1 LDIALSK
8 RAKMKVSEIVDQ
20 NPWWA
25 EGTDFVSHDPHL
37 KAAQPIF
44 FRRRPL
50 EMAPGDIYT
59 LRGPRQVGKTTY
71 FKETVK
77 ELLRKGVPP
86 RTILYLSVDFF
97 TSRRELRSALDYFLG
112 ITVDAE
118 RIYLLFDEIT
128 AIPDWN
134 FELKRLAD
142 QGVTRRAVIL
152 CSGSS
157 APRLKEKAELLPGR
171 GLEGNERYI
180 KPLSFREFVLQV
192 VSYLA
197 EVLPSEEL
205 AVRFGRLQP
214 VLSRCEIELEASLE
228 EIRKAMSELLPYK
241 RELQYLFRLYLI
253 TGGIPLV
260 INHYLKNRYQD
271 SQEKIDSQVAEIFMR
286 SVLGDLSQLK
296 RQETLA
302 REILRALA
310 AKYGSRYS
318 FSTLSHEL
326 ERHHLT
332 IIDYLTLMQE
342 SFILFVLYAY
352 DFGRMEVKDKGDKKI
367 YFLDPF
373 IYYSVRS
380 YLNGREVWKV
390 ITETAEDEDRLGG
403 VVEGVV
409 LSHLLMHKEVPYL
422 REGRTFLW
430 TYYDRAGRELD
441 AVIRLA
447 KGYRAVEVKYQAQVD
462 ERNLRRT
469 APIKDYILL
478 SRDEVGGRNN
488 LLIAPVDIF
497 LSLLPVSKGNV

>member
-1 LDIALSK
+1 
-8 RAKMKVSEIVDQ
+8 MKVSEIVDQ

-447 KGYRAVEVKYQAQVD
+447 KGYRAVEIKYQAQVD

>member
-1 LDIALSK
+1 
-8 RAKMKVSEIVDQ
+8 MKVSEIVDQ

-373 IYYSVRS
+373 VYYSVRS

>member
-1 LDIALSK
+1 
-8 RAKMKVSEIVDQ
+8 MKVSEIVDQ

>member
-1 LDIALSK
+1 
-8 RAKMKVSEIVDQ
+8 MKVSEIVDQ

-228 EIRKAMSELLPYK
+228 EIRKAISELLPYK

-497 LSLLPVSKGNV
+497 LSLLPVSKGSV

>member
-1 LDIALSK
+1 
-8 RAKMKVSEIVDQ
+8 MKVSEIVDQ

-228 EIRKAMSELLPYK
+228 EIKKAMSELLPYK

>member
-1 LDIALSK
+1 MSFNFDKQAVINYRLQRAQETLGDAHLLFEQSGSLWSVINRAYYAMFYAVLALLASIGKGASKHSGVIALFDQHFVKPGHFPKEMSK
-8 RAKMKVSEIVDQ
+8 AIHKVFD
-20 NPWWA
+20 
-25 EGTDFVSHDPHL
+25 
-37 KAAQPIF
+37 
-44 FRRRPL
+44 
-50 EMAPGDIYT
+50 
-59 LRGPRQVGKTTY
+59 LRQ
-71 FKETVK
+71 
-77 ELLRKGVPP
+77 
-86 RTILYLSVDFF
+86 
-97 TSRRELRSALDYFLG
+97 
-112 ITVDAE
+112 
-118 RIYLLFDEIT
+118 
-128 AIPDWN
+128 
-134 FELKRLAD
+134 
-142 QGVTRRAVIL
+142 AVIL

-373 IYYSVRS
+373 VYYSVRS

>member
-1 LDIALSK
+1 
-8 RAKMKVSEIVDQ
+8 MKVSEIVDQ

-50 EMAPGDIYT
+50 EMAPGNIYT